1 MFRTKPGAAGLSVAS
16 NSLLILL
23 KTVAGILTGSIAIL
37 AEAIHSLLDLAAAI
51 IALLSVRVSDKPAD
65 KTHPFGHGKIE
76 NLSGVV
82 EGGLIFVA
90 AGIIIYEAIQRLT
103 TGARVE
109 LLEIGIVVMAVS
121 IGINV
126 IVSRHL
132 LKVSRST
139 DSIAL
144 EADARHLTTD
154 VLTSLGVL
162 LGLVLVRVTGLN
174 FLDPIVALIVAVL
187 IIKAA
192 FEVTRKSYLGLMDTK
207 LPSAEEEEIIS
218 SIMKHTGEIVS
229 VHQLRTRKSGSQR
242 HIDLHLVM
250 PKYTSVEEA
259 HRMCDHLERHIKDKL
274 SNANIT
280 IHVEPCDGKCQ
291 YCSIICRERKENNQ
305 SRLDNW

>member
-1 MFRTKPGAAGLSVAS
+1 MFRTKSGAAGLSVAS

-23 KTVAGILTGSIAIL
+23 KVVAGILTGSIAIL

-51 IALLSVRVSDKPAD
+51 IAFLSVRVSDKPAD
-65 KTHPFGHGKIE
+65 KIHPFGHGKIE

-90 AGIIIYEAIQRLT
+90 AGIIIYEAIQRLII
-103 TGARVE
+103 GAKVE

-121 IGINV
+121 IGVNV

-162 LGLVLVRVTGLN
+162 VGLVLVRLTGLD
-174 FLDPIVALIVAVL
+174 FLDPIVALVVAML

-192 FEVTRKSYLGLMDTK
+192 FEVTRKSYLGLMDTR
-207 LPSAEEEEIIS
+207 LPAAEEREIIS
-218 SIMKHTGEIVS
+218 SIMKHAGEVVS
-229 VHQLRTRKSGSQR
+229 VHKLRTRKSGSQR

-250 PKYTSVEEA
+250 PKDTSVEEA
-259 HRMCDHLERHIKDKL
+259 HRMCDHLERHIKGKL
-274 SNANIT
+274 SKANIT
-280 IHVEPCDGKCQ
+280 IHVEPCDGKCP
-291 YCSIICRERKENNQ
+291 YCSITCQERGK
-305 SRLDNW
+305 DN